1 MVEKL
6 RIFRRAVIFGL
17 CLTAL
22 GSCSD
27 FKTHSADSTSN
38 EPIWEKTVRQSLETA
53 NFNEDNKFSFSN
65 RQNVYA
71 ALEGDGQGLFGLCQE
86 ALNDRV
92 PLDWKPFAEG
102 WCIAAAEQSY
112 PDASSF
118 LAENYALGSFGEPNP
133 SKADKW
139 RQRAALDKEKSE
151 ELNRRVKGFQEL
163 WGGFWETK
171 PGEEPARRKIESYQP
186 ALLEITQKAEG
197 GDTAAMMFVA
207 NKYYNGYGVEQS
219 DDAYLKWITQAA
231 EAGHSRAAWSL
242 GHWFNF
248 ADNRQR
254 DRKKALFWY
263 EKSIELGL
271 GSYDPMHT
279 NPIRFVQ
286 QLRAEERIK
295 KSNLLSDE
303 KITERLKNV
312 GLKGYSEDDA
322 LMCDVALEL
331 REDIVSEFRYC
342 QNLPRFY
349 PKKQLRFNH
358 SLSLR
363 HVKVFAR
370 EAFYNDRHADDWF
383 QIVVNR
389 MEKRAIDG
397 DPDYA
402 DALAYECEADL
413 ECIKKWETHAIL
425 GYETHAAK
433 GDEKAMYNL
442 AAIYSGRYQS
452 QRIGTVYKEII
463 PPTKNETLSKAWL
476 AKAID
481 QYQKAADLG
490 QADAQFNLGFFY
502 EKGIGVQKDRKLS
515 RDLFS
520 KFLGQNSPERVSYF
534 HLSGGH
540 SSIFNDLRE
549 ACLKGGVEVETFSI
563 MTGNVYYPNLED
575 LVCP

>member
-1 MVEKL
+1 MVERLK
-6 RIFRRAVIFGL
+6 IFGRAAIFGL

-22 GSCSD
+22 GSCTD
-27 FKTHSADSTSN
+27 FKTHSPDSPSN
-38 EPIWEKTVRQSLETA
+38 EPIWKKTVRQSLETA

-65 RQNVYA
+65 RQNVDA
-71 ALEGDGQGLFGLCQE
+71 ALEGDGQGLFGLCQQ

-92 PLDWKPFAEG
+92 PLDWKPFAEV
-102 WCIAAAEQSY
+102 WCVAAAEQSY
-112 PDASSF
+112 PDASKF
-118 LAENYALGSFGEPNP
+118 LAENYALGSFGEPNH
-133 SKADKW
+133 SKADEWLQK
-139 RQRAALDKEKSE
+139 AALDKEKSE
-151 ELNRRVKGFQEL
+151 DLTRRVKSLEEL

-171 PGEEPARRKIESYQP
+171 PDEEPIRRTIESYKP
-186 ALLEITQKAEG
+186 ALLEVTQRAEG

-207 NKYYNGYGVEQS
+207 NKYYNGFGVEQS

-254 DRKKALFWY
+254 DRKKAMFWY
-263 EKSIELGL
+263 EQSIALGL

-279 NPIRFVQ
+279 NPIRFVR
-286 QLRAEERIK
+286 QLRAEERTK
-295 KSNLLSDE
+295 KSNRLSDD
-303 KITERLKNV
+303 KIKERLKDV
-312 GLKGYSEDDA
+312 GLKGYLEDDA

-331 REDIVSEFRYC
+331 REDITNKFKYC
-342 QNLPRFY
+342 QNLPRYY

-358 SLSLR
+358 SFSLR

-370 EAFYNDRHADDWF
+370 EAFYNDRHAEDWF
-383 QIVVNR
+383 QTVSNR
-389 MEKRAIDG
+389 MKTKAVEG

-402 DALAYECEADL
+402 DALAYECRAEL
-413 ECIKKWETHAIL
+413 ECIGKWESIAIT
-425 GYETHAAK
+425 GYEKQAAQE
-433 GDEKAMYNL
+433 DEMAMYNL

-452 QRIGTVYKEII
+452 RRIGNRYIKIM
-463 PPTKNETLSKAWL
+463 PPTKDETLSKEWL
-476 AKAID
+476 SKAID

-490 QADAQFNLGFFY
+490 EADAQFNLGFFY
-502 EKGIGVQKDRKLS
+502 EKGIGVQKDRKLAH
-515 RDLFS
+515 DLFAL
-520 KFLGQNSPERVSYF
+520 FLGQNSPERVSYF

-540 SSIFNDLRE
+540 SSVFNDLRKT
-549 ACLKGGVEVETFSI
+549 CLKGGTEIETFRI